1 MKRSLIMLVITLVL
15 LAIMILIGVSF
26 LTVSLAP

>member
-26 LTVSLAP
+26 FTVSLAP